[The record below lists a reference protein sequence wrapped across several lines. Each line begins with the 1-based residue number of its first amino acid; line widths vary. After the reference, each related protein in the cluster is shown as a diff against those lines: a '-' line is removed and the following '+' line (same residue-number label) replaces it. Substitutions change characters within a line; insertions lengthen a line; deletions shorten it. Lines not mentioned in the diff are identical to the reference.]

1 MTKCDRHIWDTQ
13 DNEWCWKCEE
23 LTISEHIQK
32 LTNMKVIF
40 LDIDGVLATDKQFMG
55 NRNKFNQKND
65 WAKEL
70 RVPYGFDKGCVKVFN
85 EILEK
90 TEAVIVLSSDW
101 KLHWDLSQLD
111 TIFKENGVIRSPKFV
126 TENLKSSFDL
136 ERNRFFEVDK
146 FVKDYN
152 VTEFIAIDDLD
163 LRQGGLKPVDNF
175 FLTKSGEGLKQTGLK
190 DKIIK
195 KLNEDINK

>member
-1 MTKCDRHIWDTQ
+1 
-13 DNEWCWKCEE
+13 
-23 LTISEHIQK
+23 
-32 LTNMKVIF
+32 MKIIF
-40 LDIDGVLATDKQFMG
+40 LDIDGVLATNRQFMG
-55 NRNKFNQKND
+55 NRNKFNQKNP
-65 WAKEL
+65 WSKEL
-70 RVPYGFDKGCVKVFN
+70 GVPYGFDKGCVKVFN

-101 KLHWDLSQLD
+101 KLHWDLTQLD

-146 FVKDYN
+146 FIKDYG
-152 VTEFIAIDDLD
+152 VTNFIAVDDLD
-163 LRQGGLKPVDNF
+163 LRQGGLKPVENF
-175 FLTKSGEGLKQTGLK
+175 FLTKSGEGLKQIGLK

-195 KLNEDINK
+195 VLNDVQDNNKGDS